1 MLNETFKGLLLL
13 WNYRFN
19 LLIESISIV
28 VVFIGLNFFV
38 GNGELQAERL
48 DSSLIG
54 YIIWIYTFMAISN
67 MGWSL
72 KEEAQTGT
80 LEQMYMS
87 PTPPELLIL
96 GRTLANFIT
105 TSIMIGLVTLI
116 LIPLFGI
123 SLPLRLEGVVVF
135 AWTIFGLLGL
145 GLMVGGAT
153 LVFKHVESLSY
164 FIQYGLMFLNGSL
177 VAITSFPAW
186 LEIFA
191 RLLPGTQGIF
201 TLRQALIEQQSFADL
216 WGSLLLLMLH
226 STVYFGLGWGVYKL
240 GERYARRHGTLG
252 QY

>member
-177 VAITSFPAW
+177 VAITSFPTW

-191 RLLPGTQGIF
+191 RLLPGTQGIV

-226 STVYFGLGWGVYKL
+226 STVYFGLGWGIYKL

>member
-1 MLNETFKGLLLL
+1 MLNETYKGLLLL

-19 LLIESISIV
+19 LLMESISIV

-38 GNGELQAERL
+38 GSGDLQAEQL
-48 DSSLIG
+48 EASLIG
-54 YIIWIYTFMAISN
+54 YLIWIYTFMAISN

-87 PTPPELLIL
+87 PTPPEVLIL
-96 GRTLANFIT
+96 GRVLANFIT
-105 TSIMIGLVTLI
+105 TSLMIGLVILI
-116 LIPLFGI
+116 LIPLFDI
-123 SLPLRLEGVVVF
+123 SLPLRLEGLVVF
-135 AWTIFGLLGL
+135 LWTMVGLLGL

-177 VAITSFPAW
+177 VSIEKFPPW
-186 LEIFA
+186 LETAA

-201 TLRQALIEQQSFADL
+201 TLRLALLEKQSFEEL
-216 WGSLLLLMLH
+216 WINLLLLIVH
-226 STVYFGLGWGVYKL
+226 STVYFIMGWLVYKI
-240 GERYARRHGTLG
+240 GESYARQHGTLG

>member
-1 MLNETFKGLLLL
+1 MLNETYKGLLLL

-19 LLIESISIV
+19 LLMESISIV

-38 GNGELQAERL
+38 GSGELPAEQL
-48 DSSLIG
+48 ESSLIG
-54 YIIWIYTFMAISN
+54 YLIWIYTFMAISN

-87 PTPPELLIL
+87 PTPPEVLIL
-96 GRTLANFIT
+96 GRVLANFIT
-105 TSIMIGLVTLI
+105 TSLMIGLVILI

-123 SLPLRLEGVVVF
+123 SLPLRLEGLVVF
-135 AWTIFGLLGL
+135 GWTMIGLLGL

-177 VAITSFPAW
+177 VSIEKFPPW
-186 LEIFA
+186 LETTA

-201 TLRQALIEQQSFADL
+201 TLRLALLEKQSFEEL
-216 WGSLLLLMLH
+216 WINLLLLIVH
-226 STVYFGLGWGVYKL
+226 STVYFIMGWLVYKV
-240 GERYARRHGTLG
+240 GESYARQHGTLG